1 MNIPMD
7 TGIDDRQLWRV
18 RIMRALREL
27 HADDPMRG
35 SERGRREL
43 PGAQVSRPDGGG
55 SDAAKPA
62 PSP

>member
-1 MNIPMD
+1 MNVPMD

-27 HADDPMRG
+27 HDDDPMR
-35 SERGRREL
+35 EDRERREL
-43 PGAQVSRPDGGG
+43 PSAQVSRPDGGG
-55 SDAAKPA
+55 SDAATPG